1 MSGATQKVFLYAL
14 PTFTGL
20 FMMSWPGGLQLTFF
34 IGAFLSNVQA
44 VVFRNA
50 SFRNWV
56 GIQPLPKPAAPKS
69 QRHTYSSTLNRYQAP
84 STTPSTPA
92 TPKGIFGSIKGTVS
106 EIIKNGEK
114 FSPMSRHQAQK
125 SRLTDEEE
133 KHAKKYEERRKR
145 EIAREVEIKR
155 GAARARFEKQQE
167 QEIRD
172 QERKERLQRRAEKKA
187 KLRQ

>member
-1 MSGATQKVFLYAL
+1 MSGGIKKLFTYAI
-14 PTFTGL
+14 PTFSGVV
-20 FMMSWPGGLQLTFF
+20 MMSWPGGLQLTFF
-34 IGAFLSNVQA
+34 IAAFLSNVQA

-56 GIQPLPKPAAPKS
+56 GIQPLPKPDAPKS

-172 QERKERLQRRAEKKA
+172 QGRKERLQRRAEKKA
-187 KLRQ
+187 KLR